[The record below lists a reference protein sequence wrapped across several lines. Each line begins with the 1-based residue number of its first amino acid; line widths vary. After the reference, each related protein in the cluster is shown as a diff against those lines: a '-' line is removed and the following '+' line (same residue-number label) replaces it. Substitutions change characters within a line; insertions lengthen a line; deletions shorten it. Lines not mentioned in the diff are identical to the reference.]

1 MLSPIE
7 NERSEIPSPE
17 KLKLVEE
24 PSDDESKFSNYDS
37 DDWETLSDDLRLLDE
52 EWGKSGGF
60 DVDFSKVRHR
70 FGRGAVHLDD
80 DNMVSEPHETNR
92 DLLNRLS
99 NMAISFYNDK
109 TGIKLELVKVLRANF
124 HPSAAI
130 TLYITFEANDPS
142 DGNQT
147 KRYQA
152 VVRYLSFDI
161 EVCSCNHEPSSS

>member
-7 NERSEIPSPE
+7 NERSEISSPE
-17 KLKLVEE
+17 KLKLEEE

-52 EWGKSGGF
+52 EWGKSGVCNLQPFLSFEELFDSFNFDLWCFQGF

-109 TGIKLELVKVLRANF
+109 TVSNL
-124 HPSAAI
+124 
-130 TLYITFEANDPS
+130 
-142 DGNQT
+142 
-147 KRYQA
+147 
-152 VVRYLSFDI
+152 
-161 EVCSCNHEPSSS
+161 